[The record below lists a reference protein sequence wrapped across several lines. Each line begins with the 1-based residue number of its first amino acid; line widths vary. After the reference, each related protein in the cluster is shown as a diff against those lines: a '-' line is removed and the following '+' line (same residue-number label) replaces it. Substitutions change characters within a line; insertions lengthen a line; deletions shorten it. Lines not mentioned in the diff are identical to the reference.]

1 MSLGL
6 MAVLAAIGII
16 GAIAVRVRRLM
27 PHLNVLIPWLA
38 QVGLSVFCILWCI
51 IFMKISHD
59 ATEVPSPMGNAHHHE
74 LLPQLRRV
82 PRLHGRA
89 DEPGG
94 LAARTEG
101 EAHLMTPSPSAAAT
115 PAPGGPALRRLLQ
128 ALESTVL
135 GQPHVVAD
143 LVTAFLA
150 RGHVLLEGVP
160 GVAKTLT
167 ARSIASALGLGFTRV
182 QFTPDL
188 MPSDILGTNVFRP
201 QDNAFQLVKGP
212 VFTEVLVADE
222 INRTPPKTQAALLEA
237 MEERQVTIDGT
248 THPLP
253 PHFFVVATQNPLELE
268 GTYPLPEA
276 QLDRFLMRVR
286 VGYPPPE
293 AELDMVRGFH
303 QREGKSA
310 LVERVLDAPDPRW
323 SCRRGPRASPATS
336 PCSPTWCSSS
346 ARRAPTPACGWVP
359 HRARPRRCWRRPRP
373 ARPST
378 AADFVTP
385 DDVKAV
391 CPSVLNHRLL
401 LKAEAEV
408 EGLTADDVLR
418 QTLERVQVPR

>member
-1 MSLGL
+1 
-6 MAVLAAIGII
+6 
-16 GAIAVRVRRLM
+16 
-27 PHLNVLIPWLA
+27 
-38 QVGLSVFCILWCI
+38 
-51 IFMKISHD
+51 
-59 ATEVPSPMGNAHHHE
+59 
-74 LLPQLRRV
+74 
-82 PRLHGRA
+82 
-89 DEPGG
+89 
-94 LAARTEG
+94 
-101 EAHLMTPSPSAAAT
+101 MTSPSTVGSAQPPAT
-115 PAPGGPALRRLLQ
+115 GGSPLERLTA

-135 GQPHVVAD
+135 GQRQVVAD

-167 ARSIASALGLGFTRV
+167 ARSMASALGLDFSRV

-201 QDNAFQLVKGP
+201 QENAFHLVKGP
-212 VFTEVLVADE
+212 VFTELLVADE

-237 MEERQVTIDGT
+237 MEERQVTIDGK
-248 THPLP
+248 THVLP

-303 QREGKSA
+303 QREGKLA
-310 LVERVLDAPDPRW
+310 QVPRVLEATTLAELQAQAARVACDDSILSYVVKLIRETRANPRV
-323 SCRRGPRASPATS
+323 RLGASPR
-336 PCSPTWCSSS
+336 S
-346 ARRAPTPACGWVP
+346 AQALLAAAKARAALNG
-359 HRARPRRCWRRPRP
+359 
-373 ARPST
+373 S
-378 AADFVTP
+378 DFVTP
-385 DDVKAV
+385 DDVKNV
-391 CPSVLNHRLL
+391 CPSVLNHRLI

>member
-1 MSLGL
+1 MTS
-6 MAVLAAIGII
+6 
-16 GAIAVRVRRLM
+16 
-27 PHLNVLIPWLA
+27 
-38 QVGLSVFCILWCI
+38 S
-51 IFMKISHD
+51 
-59 ATEVPSPMGNAHHHE
+59 PSTAE
-74 LLPQLRRV
+74 
-82 PRLHGRA
+82 
-89 DEPGG
+89 
-94 LAARTEG
+94 AAR
-101 EAHLMTPSPSAAAT
+101 
-115 PAPGGPALRRLLQ
+115 APGARDS
-128 ALESTVL
+128 ALERLVAELENTVL
-135 GQPHVVAD
+135 GQPHVLAD

-167 ARSIASALGLGFTRV
+167 ARSMASALWLAFTRV

-201 QDNAFQLVKGP
+201 QDNAFHLVKGP

-248 THPLP
+248 THALP

-293 AELDMVRGFH
+293 AELDMVRAFH
-303 QREGKSA
+303 QREGRA
-310 LVERVLDAPDPRW
+310 AQARRVLDASALAELQVRAARVACDESILSYVVRLIRETRANPRV
-323 SCRRGPRASPATS
+323 RLGASPR
-336 PCSPTWCSSS
+336 S
-346 ARRAPTPACGWVP
+346 AQALLAAAKARAALHGT
-359 HRARPRRCWRRPRP
+359 
-373 ARPST
+373 
-378 AADFVTP
+378 DFVTP

>member
-1 MSLGL
+1 MTSPPS
-6 MAVLAAIGII
+6 AVGI
-16 GAIAVRVRRLM
+16 
-27 PHLNVLIPWLA
+27 
-38 QVGLSVFCILWCI
+38 
-51 IFMKISHD
+51 
-59 ATEVPSPMGNAHHHE
+59 
-74 LLPQLRRV
+74 
-82 PRLHGRA
+82 
-89 DEPGG
+89 
-94 LAARTEG
+94 ART
-101 EAHLMTPSPSAAAT
+101 PAT
-115 PAPGGPALRRLLQ
+115 GGSSLERLTA

-135 GQPHVVAD
+135 GQRHVLAD

-167 ARSIASALGLGFTRV
+167 ARSMASALGLDFSRV

-248 THPLP
+248 THVLP
-253 PHFFVVATQNPLELE
+253 AHFFVVATQNPLELE

-303 QREGKSA
+303 QREGKVA
-310 LVERVLDAPDPRW
+310 QVARVLDATTLTELQAQAARVACDESILAYVVKLIRETRANPRV
-323 SCRRGPRASPATS
+323 RLGASPR
-336 PCSPTWCSSS
+336 S
-346 ARRAPTPACGWVP
+346 AQALLAASKARAALNG
-359 HRARPRRCWRRPRP
+359 
-373 ARPST
+373 S
-378 AADFVTP
+378 DFVTP

>member
-1 MSLGL
+1 
-6 MAVLAAIGII
+6 
-16 GAIAVRVRRLM
+16 
-27 PHLNVLIPWLA
+27 
-38 QVGLSVFCILWCI
+38 
-51 IFMKISHD
+51 
-59 ATEVPSPMGNAHHHE
+59 
-74 LLPQLRRV
+74 
-82 PRLHGRA
+82 
-89 DEPGG
+89 
-94 LAARTEG
+94 
-101 EAHLMTPSPSAAAT
+101 MTPSPSV
-115 PAPGGPALRRLLQ
+115 PASGGPALRRLLQ

-167 ARSIASALGLGFTRV
+167 ARSMASALGLDFTRV

-248 THPLP
+248 THALP

-303 QREGKSA
+303 QRQGQA
-310 LVERVLDAPDPRW
+310 ARVERVLEAPILLELQTRAASVACDESVLAYAVRLIRETRANPRV
-323 SCRRGPRASPATS
+323 RLGASPR
-336 PCSPTWCSSS
+336 S
-346 ARRAPTPACGWVP
+346 AQALLAAAKARAALNGG
-359 HRARPRRCWRRPRP
+359 
-373 ARPST
+373 
-378 AADFVTP
+378 DFVTP